1 MEKQRGK
8 RQAEVTLK
16 DGNLLTKKDTTGEE
30 ETAAE
35 KFISFTAAGL
45 IRPFFKEMGDF
56 SLTCKAII
64 LMFIMTH
71 GTFKRFLTSFHC
83 LIMRATIVRRQ

>member
-16 DGNLLTKKDTTGEE
+16 DGNLLTKKDTTAE

-56 SLTCKAII
+56 FPNMQSNYSDVHHDTWDL
-64 LMFIMTH
+64 
-71 GTFKRFLTSFHC
+71 
-83 LIMRATIVRRQ
+83 